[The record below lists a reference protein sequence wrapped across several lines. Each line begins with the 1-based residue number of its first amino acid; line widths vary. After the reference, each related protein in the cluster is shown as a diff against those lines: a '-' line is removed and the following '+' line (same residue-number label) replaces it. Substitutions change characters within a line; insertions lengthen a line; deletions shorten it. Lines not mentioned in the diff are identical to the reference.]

1 MDTEVWFTEN
11 ILMHSHHMVIHLAG
25 GEILFSMSSDTD
37 KLRSSSVSDT
47 GARMRVTL
55 NESDFDND
63 SSPPTS
69 PSPTEME
76 TDANS
81 GTSTLPQYETVNA
94 PTLRARRVQRRD
106 NMLKSM
112 FKISECK

>member
-1 MDTEVWFTEN
+1 
-11 ILMHSHHMVIHLAG
+11 
-25 GEILFSMSSDTD
+25 MSRDTD

-47 GARMRVTL
+47 GASMRVTL
-55 NESDFDND
+55 NESDFDNG

-76 TDANS
+76 IDTNS
-81 GTSTLPQYETVNA
+81 GSGTFTPPQYETVNA
-94 PTLRARRVQRRD
+94 PTLRAMRVQTKD

-112 FKISECK
+112 YKI

>member
-1 MDTEVWFTEN
+1 MVYTEN
-11 ILMHSHHMVIHLAG
+11 ILMHSHHMIIYPAG
-25 GEILFSMSSDTD
+25 GETFSVSSDTD

-47 GARMRVTL
+47 GVSMRVTL
-55 NESDFDND
+55 NESDFDNG

-76 TDANS
+76 IDTNS
-81 GTSTLPQYETVNA
+81 GSGTCTFTPPQYKTVNA
-94 PTLRARRVQRRD
+94 PTLRARRVQIKD

-112 FKISECK
+112 YKI